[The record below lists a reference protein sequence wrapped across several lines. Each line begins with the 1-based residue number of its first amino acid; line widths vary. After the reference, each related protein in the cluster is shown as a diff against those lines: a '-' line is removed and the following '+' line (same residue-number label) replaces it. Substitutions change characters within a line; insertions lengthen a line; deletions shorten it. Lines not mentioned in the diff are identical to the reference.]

1 MIAKK
6 RIEEETGYKLGFEVD
21 FEKVNS
27 KSFNMINFKI
37 FSDDAKE
44 IVDNTTE
51 WYKMVFLMLKNRTYF
66 NATDNRAQVV
76 ADTIRD
82 QGQMRSAYEKL
93 SRLDD
98 YLTSGRYKD
107 KPFALE
113 NFIKMSHKILKEDF
127 GIVLDE
133 IKKKVKM

>member
-51 WYKMVFLMLKNRTYF
+51 WYKMVFLMLKNRTYY

-98 YLTSGRYKD
+98 YLTSGQYKN
-107 KPFALE
+107 KPFTLE
-113 NFIKMSHKILKEDF
+113 NFIRMSHKILKEDF

>member
-1 MIAKK
+1 MKAKIKK

-37 FSDDAKE
+37 FSEDAKE

-51 WYKMVFLMLKNRTYF
+51 WYKMVFLMLKNRTYY

-93 SRLDD
+93 SAWMITSLLDNTKTN
-98 YLTSGRYKD
+98 LLHWRTS
-107 KPFALE
+107 
-113 NFIKMSHKILKEDF
+113 
-127 GIVLDE
+127 
-133 IKKKVKM
+133 